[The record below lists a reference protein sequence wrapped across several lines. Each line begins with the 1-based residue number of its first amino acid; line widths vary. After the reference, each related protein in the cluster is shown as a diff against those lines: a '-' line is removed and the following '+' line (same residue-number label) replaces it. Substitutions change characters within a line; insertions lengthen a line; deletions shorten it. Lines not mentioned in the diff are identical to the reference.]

1 MTDHRSEAPGENG
14 EPVPR
19 DLPDQQVTAGEDPW
33 EVAPDQ
39 AGGDTGARDGSA
51 GADES
56 DESAER
62 AGSGRDV
69 PDTDQA
75 GTGRQGEARS
85 GSVHPEQPVPDEPS
99 D

>member
-1 MTDHRSEAPGENG
+1 VTDHRSQAPGENG

-33 EVAPDQ
+33 EIAPGQ
-39 AGGDTGARDGSA
+39 AGGDTGTRDEPGDA
-51 GADES
+51 